1 LGQLVSDGTALI
13 DDKEILTLDDDE
25 DDDSDRTVIQGIKD
39 LTGSMEGRQASLM
52 VISGPSAGR
61 MFKVQDIEPMIIGR
75 TKEAEIS
82 LPEQGISR
90 DHARIERDVHGNVII
105 IDLDSTNGT
114 YFDGAR
120 ITRHILRDGDKIQ
133 VGSTTILKFSYQD
146 SLEEAFHQNQYDQAI
161 RDGLTGAFNKRHF
174 KTKFKQDFAYALRHN
189 ESTSLILFDLDH
201 FKRVN
206 DTFGHPAGDMVLRDL
221 SALVVQ
227 TLREEDTFARY
238 GGEEFAVILRNQS
251 AQSAYVAAERMRRA
265 VETNKFMWEGKRIP
279 LTISLGVST
288 LARANFRTP
297 QEMLKEADEF
307 LYKSKR
313 TGRNRTSSPL
323 R

>member
-1 LGQLVSDGTALI
+1 LI
-13 DDKEILTLDDDE
+13 EDKEILTLDDDD

-61 MFKVQDIEPMIIGR
+61 MFKVQDFGPMIIGR
-75 TKEAEIS
+75 AKGAEIS

-90 DHARIERDVHGNVII
+90 EHARIERDAHGNVSI

-114 YFDGAR
+114 YFDGAQ
-120 ITRHILRDGDKIQ
+120 ITRLILRDGDKVQ

-174 KTKFKQDFAYALRHN
+174 RTKFKQDFAYALRHN

-206 DTFGHPAGDMVLRDL
+206 DTYGHPAGDMVLRDL
-221 SALVVQ
+221 SALVVL

-251 AQSAYVAAERMRRA
+251 AQSSYVAAERMRRA
-265 VETNKFMWEGKRIP
+265 VETNKFMWEGERIP
-279 LTISLGVST
+279 LTISLGVAT
-288 LARANFRTP
+288 LARANFRNP

-307 LYKSKR
+307 LYKSKNN
-313 TGRNRTSSPL
+313 GRNRTTSAL

>member
-1 LGQLVSDGTALI
+1 MSDGTALI

-75 TKEAEIS
+75 AKEAEIS

-105 IDLDSTNGT
+105 VDLDSTNGT

-189 ESTSLILFDLDH
+189 ESTSLILLDLDH

-206 DTFGHPAGDMVLRDL
+206 DTYGHPAGDMVLRDL

-265 VETNKFMWEGKRIP
+265 VETNKFMWEGERIP
-279 LTISLGVST
+279 LTISLGVAT
-288 LARANFRTP
+288 LARANFRNP

-307 LYKSKR
+307 LYKSKNN
-313 TGRNRTSSPL
+313 GRNRTTSAL